1 VSSTLTV
8 KPAGQRHDPASAGYL
23 GASGSKA
30 GFPVRMYAVVT
41 LLVLVVTSI
50 PYAAGYL
57 VQTEQIRFTGV
68 VFDVVDTAQY
78 FAWMRSFSDSLLI
91 ANPLTPEPGELRFFN
106 LQWWLLGLM
115 AFKTPLGAVIT
126 YQILRI
132 VAVIAFAMSIAWFCR
147 LVAPRVER
155 LAFVLIMASS
165 GLGWIWVLEKQW
177 TGELRHPLD
186 VQMAEANTFF
196 SAMAF
201 PHLLIA
207 AAAMVAIFC
216 LALRLHE
223 RWLWR
228 DAGLLVPL
236 TLALGFSHG
245 YDLIPTMVIP
255 SATAFV
261 LMVARRAIPRLAF
274 ATAIVVAAA
283 ALPALYALG
292 LTHLDATWSG
302 VLAQYGNAGVFTPP
316 PHRLVILMGLPFILG
331 LVQLRPG
338 AWAGRSDRELFVR
351 IWFIAGFMLAYIP
364 TDYQIKMLIAYQVP
378 VSILAACTVQE
389 ITVTLRG
396 GSLARLRPAMV
407 VSAAVVLLVLMTNV
421 YLTAWRV
428 IDINR
433 LEYPYFLSDG
443 DVVAL
448 TELETLVKPGDVV
461 LSSPEL
467 GVFVPVYSD
476 GRPYVAHWAQTL
488 SFFERRDTAA
498 DFFTPGASDEFREK
512 VIRDND
518 IRFILYGPAEA
529 GSRAPR
535 PVAGTD
541 FNLLT
546 VMDGSTS
553 IFEPYS
559 AAGSRE

>member
-1 VSSTLTV
+1 MSSTQTV
-8 KPAGQRHDPASAGYL
+8 N
-23 GASGSKA
+23 
-30 GFPVRMYAVVT
+30 PVRLFQESDNNGNPDVGTVDARYPVRLYGVMT
-41 LLVLVVTSI
+41 LLVFVVTSI

-57 VQTEQIRFTGV
+57 VQNDQIRFTGV

-78 FAWMRSFSDSLLI
+78 FAWMRSFSDSVLI

-106 LQWWLLGLM
+106 LQWWLLGLL

-132 VAVIAFAMSIAWFCR
+132 VAVAAFAVSIAWFCR

-155 LAFVLIMASS
+155 LAFTLIMASS

-216 LALRLHE
+216 IALRLHQ

-228 DAGLLVPL
+228 DAVLLVPL

-245 YDLIPTMVIP
+245 YDLIPTMVVP
-255 SATAFV
+255 SATVLV
-261 LMVARRAIPRLAF
+261 LMIARRAIPRLAF
-274 ATAIVVAAA
+274 ATSIIVAAA

-292 LTHLDATWSG
+292 LTHLDATWNG

-316 PHRLVILMGLPFILG
+316 PHRLVVLMGMPFL
-331 LVQLRPG
+331 LALAQLRPG
-338 AWAGRSDRELFVR
+338 AWPGRSDFELFVR
-351 IWFIAGFMLAYIP
+351 VWFVAGFLLAYIP

-378 VSILAACTVQE
+378 VSILAAFTVQE
-389 ITVTLRG
+389 ISNALRG
-396 GSLARLRPAMV
+396 VRLARLRPAMFV
-407 VSAAVVLLVLMTNV
+407 PAAVILLVLMTNV
-421 YLTAWRV
+421 YLTVWRV

-433 LEYPYFLSDG
+433 LEYPYFLSTG
-443 DVVAL
+443 DVEAL
-448 TELETLVKPGDVV
+448 SELEHLVEPGDVV

-467 GVFVPVYSD
+467 GVFVPIYSD

-498 DFFTPGASDEFREK
+498 AFFTLDTSDEFRQT

-529 GSRAPR
+529 GSRDPR
-535 PVAGTD
+535 PVAEVD

-546 VMDGSTS
+546 VMDGTTS
-553 IFEPYS
+553 IFEPGS
-559 AAGSRE
+559 VAGSRE